1 MMRCRQCGENNP
13 DAAET
18 CRICNAALRPVR
30 QVIIA
35 PSRPADQN
43 SAAGSPAP
51 TSQSVPAPVQ
61 PLPPSTTQSYPAPA
75 GTASPSKVRTPST
88 SIQATPLPRQNQ
100 IQGRVIFVG
109 QVEHQ
114 PEDFDLYLLLS
125 RWLWLGLLLLSPFLL
140 LYALLVNIGIL
151 IGLFATASC
160 VYFGLWLFKKNPFAF
175 IQTGFMLIQSGLML
189 ALFRRGS
196 APKQPVRTLRIRD
209 KTRQQEISVR
219 IKGHFSSGDIIL
231 DDEVTIWGHWKHG
244 NFVFARGIN
253 QRTGS
258 HITLRFSKSKLLFW
272 VTALVTA
279 WIGFAIYRSAG
290 PLLHRLG
297 H

>member
-1 MMRCRQCGENNP
+1 M
-13 DAAET
+13 
-18 CRICNAALRPVR
+18 
-30 QVIIA
+30 
-35 PSRPADQN
+35 
-43 SAAGSPAP
+43 
-51 TSQSVPAPVQ
+51 PVQ
-61 PLPPSTTQSYPAPA
+61 PLPSSATHSYPVPA
-75 GTASPSKVRTPST
+75 RTASPSTVRTPTT
-88 SIQATPLPRQNQ
+88 SVQAAPLPRQNQ

-109 QVEHQ
+109 QAEHH
-114 PEDFDLYLLLS
+114 PEDFDLYSLLS

-160 VYFGLWLFKKNPFAF
+160 VAFGLWLFKKNPFAF
-175 IQTGFMLIQSGLML
+175 IQTGFMLVQSGLML
-189 ALFRRGS
+189 ALFRRGP
-196 APKQPVRTLRIRD
+196 APTQPVRTLRIRD
-209 KTRQQEISVR
+209 KIRQQEISVW
-219 IKGHFSSGDIIL
+219 IKGYFSSGDIIL
-231 DDEVTIWGHWKHG
+231 DDEVTIWGHWKDG

-279 WIGFAIYRSAG
+279 WIGFAVYRSAG

>member
-1 MMRCRQCGENNP
+1 MRCRQCGENNP
-13 DAAET
+13 DAETT

-30 QVIIA
+30 QVILA
-35 PSRPADQN
+35 PSRPAGQN
-43 SAAGSPAP
+43 NAAGSAVP
-51 TSQSVPAPVQ
+51 TSQNIPVPVRPLPSPATHPYPVPAR
-61 PLPPSTTQSYPAPA
+61 A
-75 GTASPSKVRTPST
+75 ASPAKARIPTT
-88 SIQATPLPRQNQ
+88 SVQAAPLPRQNQ

-109 QVEHQ
+109 HAEHQ
-114 PEDFDLYLLLS
+114 PEDFDLYSLLS
-125 RWLWLGLLLLSPFLL
+125 RWLWLALLLLSPFLL

-151 IGLFATASC
+151 IGLFATTSC
-160 VYFGLWLFKKNPFAF
+160 VAFGLWLFKKNPFAF
-175 IQTGFMLIQSGLML
+175 LQTGFMLVQSGLML
-189 ALFRRGS
+189 ALFRRGP
-196 APKQPVRTLRIRD
+196 APTQPVRTLRIRD

-231 DDEVTIWGHWKHG
+231 DDEVTIWGHWKNG

-258 HITLRFSKSKLLFW
+258 HISLRFSRSKLLFW
-272 VTALVTA
+272 VTVLVTA
-279 WIGFAIYRSAG
+279 GIGFAVYRSAA

>member
-1 MMRCRQCGENNP
+1 MPFTSM
-13 DAAET
+13 
-18 CRICNAALRPVR
+18 LRPAR

-43 SAAGSPAP
+43 SAVGSPAP
-51 TSQSVPAPVQ
+51 TSQNVPAPVQ
-61 PLPPSTTQSYPAPA
+61 PLPASVAQPYPVPAAVAPSP
-75 GTASPSKVRTPST
+75 KVRTPST
-88 SIQATPLPRQNQ
+88 AIQAAPLPRQNQ

-109 QVEHQ
+109 QAEHQ
-114 PEDFDLYLLLS
+114 PEDFDPYLLLS
-125 RWLWLGLLLLSPFLL
+125 RCLWLGLLLLSPFLL

-175 IQTGFMLIQSGLML
+175 IQTGFMLVQSGLML
-189 ALFRRGS
+189 ALFRRGP
-196 APKQPVRTLRIRD
+196 APTQPVRTLRIRD
-209 KTRQQEISVR
+209 KTRQQEISVW

-231 DDEVTIWGHWKHG
+231 DDEVTIWGHWKNG

-258 HITLRFSKSKLLFW
+258 HITLRFSRSKLLFW
-272 VTALVTA
+272 FTVLVTA
-279 WIGFAIYRSAG
+279 WISFAIYRSAG